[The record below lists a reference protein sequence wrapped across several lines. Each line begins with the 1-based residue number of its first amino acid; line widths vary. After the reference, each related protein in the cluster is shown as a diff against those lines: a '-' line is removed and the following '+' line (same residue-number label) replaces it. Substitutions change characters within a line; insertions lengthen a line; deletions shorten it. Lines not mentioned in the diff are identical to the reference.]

1 MFNSK
6 KLLTTLSAGVCLMS
20 VFIAPIAQATLIS
33 ASPNTIVSVSADG
46 DQYSTGAVS
55 GGNLNSNELIVRERK
70 NTTQENLR
78 IATFFDFDLSYLT
91 TSVVNNDGFSAVFNI
106 DFVSTVNSKNTMG
119 VLLGEVESAWSD
131 TAGSLPLYEWA
142 DLSTNQTTVVNNVKT
157 ASFDTY
163 TLDVTSTIQDWVNGV
178 SDNYGFVLF
187 ADSTVYQGAG
197 FDNAALVVNVPAPST
212 IAIFGLALV
221 GLSLARKAKK
231 QS

>member
-1 MFNSK
+1 MINSK
-6 KLLTTLSAGVCLMS
+6 KLLTTISAGLCLMS
-20 VFIAPIAQATLIS
+20 AFISPITQATVIS
-33 ASPNTIVSVSADG
+33 SSPDTIVSVSADG
-46 DQYSTGAVS
+46 DENSVGTVNS
-55 GGNLNSNELIVRERK
+55 GSLSSSELIVRERK
-70 NTTQENLR
+70 NTSQESLR

-91 TSVVNNDGFSAVFNI
+91 ASDVNNNAFSAVFSI
-106 DFVSTVNSKNTMG
+106 DFVSTVNNKNAMG
-119 VLLGEVESAWSD
+119 VLLGEVESAWTD

-163 TLDVTSTIQDWVNGV
+163 TLDVTSTIQDWINGV

-197 FDNAALVVNVPAPST
+197 FNNASLVVNVPAPST